1 MNWRTTEPVQ
11 GRNLMF
17 FTRRGFVGVLTALI
31 FLTAAVG
38 QAAQAETKRIMLY
51 GDSNTWGWIPV
62 KEGFPS
68 TRYDEATRWPGI
80 FRAGLGQDFEVID
93 EVGEHGVGGGRT

>member
-1 MNWRTTEPVQ
+1 
-11 GRNLMF
+11 MF

-38 QAAQAETKRIMLY
+38 QAAQVETKRIMLY

-93 EVGEHGVGGGRT
+93 EALPSVPMMMRQRLPGSLALRA